1 MTPLHDDPLWSRL
14 LGFDFDTTGDALTFT
29 GRLAREN
36 GWRPAHARRVVEEY
50 RRFLYLA
57 VRAGHPVT
65 PSDAV
70 DQAWHLHL
78 VYSRSYWNDLC
89 AQVLQ
94 HPLHHGPTRG
104 GRSEDDRFLADYEA
118 TRASYRRCF
127 GVEPPADL
135 WPEPAL
141 RFDPRARWQRVDMST
156 CWRLPKRAV
165 RRTGLGLLGLLG
177 LSGAAM
183 GCSGVVDGDGIPI
196 GVWLMA
202 GILAAGA
209 GLGWLILRT
218 ARGGK
223 SVNGSSPTG
232 GPGGGGVGAG
242 CGGTTNG
249 GSSGCGSSGC
259 GSSDGGSSGCGSS
272 GCGGGGCGGS

>member
-1 MTPLHDDPLWSRL
+1 MTPADHDPLWSRL

-78 VYSRSYWNDLC
+78 IYSRSYWDDLC

-94 HPLHHGPTRG
+94 RPLHHGPTRG

-135 WPEPAL
+135 WPEPAI
-141 RFDPRARWQRVDMST
+141 RFAPTARWQRVDVSAS
-156 CWRLPKRAV
+156 WLLPKRAL
-165 RRTGLGLLGLLG
+165 RRTCLGWLGLVG

-196 GVWLMA
+196 GVWIMA

-223 SVNGSSPTG
+223 PGNGSSPTG
-232 GPGGGGVGAG
+232 GSGCGGGVGAG
-242 CGGTTNG
+242 CGGDAG
-249 GSSGCGSSGC
+249 GGHPDAGSGAT
-259 GSSDGGSSGCGSS
+259 DGGSSGCGSS